1 MMLHTV
7 KGTWISMV
15 TGSSGVNGLTGRQ
28 SVSLKIDFFSSEPG
42 GDASPEA
49 KKNFMKYEYPLSSYI
64 RVGVFSPNGLA
75 EGHVPQDIGKVSE
88 MRIRVWGH
96 NSESWIILSEVKTV

>member
-1 MMLHTV
+1 
-7 KGTWISMV
+7 
-15 TGSSGVNGLTGRQ
+15 
-28 SVSLKIDFFSSEPG
+28 
-42 GDASPEA
+42 
-49 KKNFMKYEYPLSSYI
+49 MKYEYPLSSYI

-75 EGHVPQDIGKVSE
+75 EGQVPQDIGKVSE

>member
-1 MMLHTV
+1 MMSHTV
-7 KGTWISMV
+7 KGVWISMR
-15 TGSSGVNGLTGRQ
+15 GYRQFGGEWVNRQ
-28 SVSLKIDFFSSEPG
+28 PVSLKIDFFSSEPG
-42 GDASPEA
+42 RDASPEA
-49 KKNFMKYEYPLSSYI
+49 KKNFMKYEYPLSRYI

-75 EGHVPQDIGKVSE
+75 EGRVPQDIGKVSE